1 MFSTFSRSHPEWVC
15 QSERKVYTGL
25 SLIWLKREKGE
36 WTRRRQRGTVLCV
49 RPLSWEAASS
59 ACSLEHGRAITPC
72 FRSLRFGT
80 GTFLFERSRSPR
92 ISLYFLSPAWGFE
105 EGKSG
110 IGPDPLAEGF
120 GASAGV
126 WLLAS
131 GDRLHRAGFLRGQ
144 KRCAAHAVC
153 LSGKS
158 RRASSDY
165 CGAGAACEA
174 AIRCCVENGG
184 LVDGVGLFDR
194 DHVAPR
200 LCQRIGGGGC
210 RSASWCDLP
219 DCGVSRCSCFDASLR
234 SVGGIKRGGRA
245 FACAVKCADAP
256 FCLMWGCVCGAC
268 GGRRR
273 DVLCSLSLPHPSCW
287 AMCERAL
294 LRREP

>member
-1 MFSTFSRSHPEWVC
+1 MDKAPAKGDGSLRKAALVGSCLICMFVGAWTCDYSMLSLVAFRNGYLPIRAFSFAAYLLVFLIACLGLRGGEKRHRARPARRGLW
-15 QSERKVYTGL
+15 SERWGVAACFWRSAPSGWFSSRAKA
-25 SLIWLKREKGE
+25 
-36 WTRRRQRGTVLCV
+36 V
-49 RPLSWEAASS
+49 R
-59 ACSLEHGRAITPC
+59 C
-72 FRSLRFGT
+72 
-80 GTFLFERSRSPR
+80 
-92 ISLYFLSPAWGFE
+92 
-105 EGKSG
+105 
-110 IGPDPLAEGF
+110 
-120 GASAGV
+120 
-126 WLLAS
+126 
-131 GDRLHRAGFLRGQ
+131 
-144 KRCAAHAVC
+144 HAVC

-184 LVDGVGLFDR
+184 LVDGVGIFDR

-256 FCLMWGCVCGAC
+256 FCLMWDASAGAC

>member
-1 MFSTFSRSHPEWVC
+1 MDVRLLHAFARCV
-15 QSERKVYTGL
+15 SERVPSYSSVL
-25 SLIWLKREKGE
+25 V
-36 WTRRRQRGTVLCV
+36 RRVSPCISYRLLG
-49 RPLSWEAASS
+49 AS
-59 ACSLEHGRAITPC
+59 R
-72 FRSLRFGT
+72 R
-80 GTFLFERSRSPR
+80 
-92 ISLYFLSPAWGFE
+92 
-105 EGKSG
+105 GKSG

-256 FCLMWGCVCGAC
+256 FCLMWDASAAHVGADDGTFFARYRCHIPHVGLCANGRFFEGSRRSRGGARGAC
-268 GGRRR
+268 RFRSCR
-273 DVLCSLSLPHPSCW
+273 SL
-287 AMCERAL
+287 RA
-294 LRREP
+294 